1 MTCASNV
8 TTAILAI
15 GKFSE
20 CWRTCRETMPPCNGA
35 LRPWLHGFNAAVHCN
50 NNFSQSVFD
59 CKISV
64 VIAQDDKSPAVGAGH
79 IHQNTFGKICSFQGG
94 FEFIKAAYRLLAY
107 FRDHIAGQEAAT

>member
-1 MTCASNV
+1 MSQPRFLRLVSFQSAGERAVKRCRRV
-8 TTAILAI
+8 TVLYAPGSMDLMLPFTVII
-15 GKFSE
+15 I
-20 CWRTCRETMPPCNGA
+20 
-35 LRPWLHGFNAAVHCN
+35 
-50 NNFSQSVFD
+50 FSQSVFD